1 MRKCQWLFK
10 ISIVVWWGL
19 LVACGGQKAEEK
31 APAQPSP
38 EVQRTAS
45 SATTAP
51 TPVRP
56 SPEAPSVTS
65 TSAPPPTS
73 TSLPP
78 TPTPIPLTPTSVPPT
93 SLPTPAAPPP
103 ASGMGNVVGR
113 ILWNAQPVADTE
125 VKLCQD
131 VSMVGGCKGVEYSTR
146 TDATGVYLLTDV
158 PPGEYGLVVH
168 ALGADRWVYVT
179 AGLGISARKYTVA
192 ADQVLTVGDQS
203 IYKFDLKL
211 TGPTDKEQV
220 ETGQPTLSW
229 EPYSEASYYELY
241 LTSEKAGNVVN
252 NYRVETNEVTLDKSL
267 VDCKYTWSVE
277 AFNAQGEKIAE
288 TDGYF
293 DFTVT
298 GQPVSCY
305 IPIIAPLDGV
315 TVSGSGLVLSWEAH
329 PSAATYKILMWNDT
343 DPARPK
349 VLDFVEV
356 RETGYTFSET
366 LAPARYVWSVTA
378 YDATGQQAA
387 GSLVYDFTVS
397 TP

>member
-1 MRKCQWLFK
+1 MRKRQWLFK
-10 ISIVVWWGL
+10 ISIVVWLGL

-38 EVQRTAS
+38 EVQRTAP

-65 TSAPPPTS
+65 TVTPLPTS

-78 TPTPIPLTPTSVPPT
+78 TPTSIPLTPTPVPPT
-93 SLPTPAAPPP
+93 SLPTPSAPPP
-103 ASGMGNVVGR
+103 APGTGNVVGR

-125 VKLCQD
+125 VKLCED
-131 VSMVGGCKGVEYSTR
+131 VSMVGGCKGIEYSTY
-146 TDATGVYLLTDV
+146 TDATGVYLLADV

-168 ALGADRWVYVT
+168 AIGADRWVYVT

-192 ADQVLTVGDQS
+192 ADQVLTVDDQS

-220 ETGQPTLSW
+220 ETGQPALVW
-229 EPYSEASYYELY
+229 EPYPEAAYYELY

-252 NYRVETNEVTLDKSL
+252 NYRVDANQVTLDKSL

-298 GQPVSCY
+298 GQPLSCY
-305 IPIIAPLDGV
+305 ILITAPLDGV
-315 TVSGSGLVLSWEAH
+315 TVPGNGLALAWEAH
-329 PSAATYKILMWNDT
+329 PSAAAYKILMWNDT
-343 DPARPK
+343 EADRPK

-356 RETGYTFSET
+356 RETSYTFSET
-366 LAPARYVWSVTA
+366 LASARYVWSVTA
-378 YDATGQQAA
+378 YDAAGQQVA
-387 GSLVYDFTVS
+387 GSQVYDFTVS
-397 TP
+397 NP